1 MKEFNK
7 CYLCNNKYIIIN
19 YTSSKNIIYEKEKRL
34 DKVFDMGY
42 YNCNLENIVLLV
54 RSILG
59 IQNENTFRV
68 TIVYH
73 DDITDLVYFSK
84 GKIVKYAKR
93 VNYKDSYFDMLYTTK
108 KGLNIKA
115 TGRDSDLGEYASKEI
130 VRMNNLELIEGIS
143 LSNNDLMLYEIYKLF
158 YQKKPNYFENNDRIR
173 THIMMY
179 ILREYGI
186 IESYDIEDDK
196 VEDVPEEITE
206 NIEEDNTSDEKESD
220 EEVTGGLEDI
230 VNDVIDPYRIKE
242 VIDYPKTLNLGLAK
256 LKGES
261 VRESVNKKLNPKP
274 RESIFDDFAK
284 DTSEETPKEEVKVE
298 DTTDSEADI
307 QNTLTLPKIEVET
320 PKEEVK
326 SNDNAPLMW
335 ELPKDDDVKKIE
347 ETPDVPAWDVKPDFN
362 SSTNNIEKKE
372 EEIPKVDIDNQM
384 VSNNAFWIPVSD
396 SKLETKDFPNI
407 NIPLNNSNFS
417 NEKDNFGFPDI
428 N

>member
-1 MKEFNK
+1 MII
-7 CYLCNNKYIIIN
+7 LLIIISTILIYGFYN
-19 YTSSKNIIYEKEKRL
+19 YNSRIKFKEERLSELEDII
-34 DKVFDMGY
+34 
-42 YNCNLENIVLLV
+42 N
-54 RSILG
+54 S
-59 IQNENTFRV
+59 
-68 TIVYH
+68 
-73 DDITDLVYFSK
+73 
-84 GKIVKYAKR
+84 
-93 VNYKDSYFDMLYTTK
+93 
-108 KGLNIKA
+108 
-115 TGRDSDLGEYASKEI
+115 
-130 VRMNNLELIEGIS
+130 
-143 LSNNDLMLYEIYKLF
+143 YEIL
-158 YQKKPNYFENNDRIR
+158 
-173 THIMMY
+173 T

-206 NIEEDNTSDEKESD
+206 DIEEDNTSDEKESD

-326 SNDNAPLMW
+326 SNDNTPLMW
-335 ELPKDDDVKKIE
+335 ELPKDDDVKKVE
-347 ETPDVPAWDVKPDFN
+347 ETPDVPVWDVKPDFN

>member
-19 YTSSKNIIYEKEKRL
+19 YTSSKNIIYEKEKKL

-186 IESYDIEDDK
+186 TFEEEDFTCKEFPKSLLEERIMYKLMISNSISEVKIREEYKKIITSIGNALVNCDIEELITLSKYMYISKYRDSDYKDDK
-196 VEDVPEEITE
+196 ANRLI
-206 NIEEDNTSDEKESD
+206 
-220 EEVTGGLEDI
+220 
-230 VNDVIDPYRIKE
+230 
-242 VIDYPKTLNLGLAK
+242 
-256 LKGES
+256 
-261 VRESVNKKLNPKP
+261 
-274 RESIFDDFAK
+274 
-284 DTSEETPKEEVKVE
+284 
-298 DTTDSEADI
+298 
-307 QNTLTLPKIEVET
+307 
-320 PKEEVK
+320 
-326 SNDNAPLMW
+326 
-335 ELPKDDDVKKIE
+335 KKINRSME
-347 ETPDVPAWDVKPDFN
+347 A
-362 SSTNNIEKKE
+362 
-372 EEIPKVDIDNQM
+372 M
-384 VSNNAFWIPVSD
+384 
-396 SKLETKDFPNI
+396 
-407 NIPLNNSNFS
+407 
-417 NEKDNFGFPDI
+417 
-428 N
+428 